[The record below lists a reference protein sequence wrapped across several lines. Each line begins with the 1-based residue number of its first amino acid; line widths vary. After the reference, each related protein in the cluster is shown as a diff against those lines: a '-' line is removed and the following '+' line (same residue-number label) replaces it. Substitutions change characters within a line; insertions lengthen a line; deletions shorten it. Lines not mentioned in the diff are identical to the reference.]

1 MNHEDIRNEL
11 LRLFQLQL
19 DALDLSISIRWR
31 ASCLR
36 LASFS
41 PINSCCNQRCLRAD
55 SYPISR
61 DVGVRGV
68 EDSWHA
74 YAVTE
79 N

>member
-55 SYPISR
+55 
-61 DVGVRGV
+61 
-68 EDSWHA
+68 
-74 YAVTE
+74 
-79 N
+79 